1 MGGFCLRGGGSRWKR
16 GVEDRWK
23 GRKSREFRVES
34 WGGAA
39 RIAAVMSSDPL
50 LQLLRRKARIS
61 DKELADLLSMDQAVV
76 AKRIAD
82 WKEDGTILG
91 YHAVVDPEVT
101 GDTSVSAFIE
111 VKVTPERGGGFD
123 RLAMRVARFEQV
135 VSCYL
140 ASGGYDLMVVV
151 EGSDLREVARFVS
164 EKLSSLEGVISTAT
178 HFRLKTYK
186 ENGFLFERESSPERL
201 AVSP

>member
-1 MGGFCLRGGGSRWKR
+1 
-16 GVEDRWK
+16 
-23 GRKSREFRVES
+23 
-34 WGGAA
+34 
-39 RIAAVMSSDPL
+39 MSSDPL
-50 LQLLRRKARIS
+50 LQLLRRKARFS
-61 DKELADLLSMDQAVV
+61 DQDLADLLGSSQQAVAEKV
-76 AKRIAD
+76 AA
-82 WKEDGTILG
+82 WEADGTILG
-91 YHAVVDPEVT
+91 YHAVIDPEAT

-123 RLAMRVARFEQV
+123 RLAMRIARFDQV

-151 EGSDLREVARFVS
+151 EGGDLREVARFVS
-164 EKLSSLEGVISTAT
+164 EKLSSLDGVISTAT

-186 ENGFLFERESSPERL
+186 ENGFTFEKQPETERL

>member
-1 MGGFCLRGGGSRWKR
+1 
-16 GVEDRWK
+16 
-23 GRKSREFRVES
+23 
-34 WGGAA
+34 
-39 RIAAVMSSDPL
+39 MSADPL
-50 LQLLRRKARIS
+50 LQLLRRKARFT
-61 DKELADLLSMDQAVV
+61 DKELADLLASDESTV
-76 AKRIAD
+76 AKRVAA
-82 WKEDGTILG
+82 WETDGTILG
-91 YHAVVDPEVT
+91 YHAVIDPEAT

-123 RLAMRVARFEQV
+123 RLAMRVARFDQV

-164 EKLSSLEGVISTAT
+164 EKLSSLDGVISTAT

-186 ENGFLFERESSPERL
+186 ENGFLFERATHTDRL

>member
-1 MGGFCLRGGGSRWKR
+1 
-16 GVEDRWK
+16 
-23 GRKSREFRVES
+23 
-34 WGGAA
+34 
-39 RIAAVMSSDPL
+39 MSTDPL
-50 LQLLRRKARIS
+50 LELLRRKARFTHQ
-61 DKELADLLSMDQAVV
+61 ELADLPDTVSKRV
-76 AKRIAD
+76 AA
-82 WKEDGTILG
+82 WENDGTIRG
-91 YHAVVDPEVT
+91 YHAVIDPEVA

-123 RLAMRVARFEQV
+123 RLAMRIARFDQV

-164 EKLSSLEGVISTAT
+164 EKLSTLDGVLSTAT

-186 ENGFLFERESSPERL
+186 ENGFIFERDVSTERL
-201 AVSP
+201 AVTP

>member
-1 MGGFCLRGGGSRWKR
+1 
-16 GVEDRWK
+16 
-23 GRKSREFRVES
+23 
-34 WGGAA
+34 
-39 RIAAVMSSDPL
+39 MSQDPL
-50 LQLLRRKARIS
+50 LQLLRRKARFA
-61 DKELADLLSMDQAVV
+61 DHELADLLSSDEATV
-76 AKRIAD
+76 ASRIAT
-82 WKEDGTILG
+82 WEADGTILG
-91 YHAVVDPEVT
+91 YHAVVDPEVV

-123 RLAMRVARFEQV
+123 RLAMRIARFDQV

-151 EGSDLREVARFVS
+151 EGGDLREVARFVS
-164 EKLSSLEGVISTAT
+164 EKLSSLDGVISTAT

-186 ENGFLFERESSPERL
+186 ENGFLFERATTTDRL